1 MRVPRHTLGMT
12 SEATDA
18 IDPRNNPESRA
29 TESSAEVPLSR
40 AGGGS
45 VVPSDQL
52 SDGDAEALAAPPV
65 DQDEPGGTAEGDPL
79 AGVGISQEDLD
90 GAVKG
95 KAGPEPTSL
104 GQN

>member
-1 MRVPRHTLGMT
+1 MT
-12 SEATDA
+12 SEPTDP

-40 AGGGS
+40 AGSGS
-45 VVPSDQL
+45 VVPAEEL
-52 SDGDAEALAAPPV
+52 SDADAEALAAPAA
-65 DQDEPGGTAEGDPL
+65 DGDAPGGTAEGDPL
-79 AGVGISQEDLD
+79 AGVGISQEDLG
-90 GAVKG
+90 GAVTG

>member
-1 MRVPRHTLGMT
+1 VPSRHTRGMT
-12 SEATDA
+12 SEPTDA
-18 IDPRNNPESRA
+18 IDVRNNPESRA
-29 TESSAEVPLSR
+29 TESRGEVPVSR

-52 SDGDAEALAAPPV
+52 SDADAAELAAPPA
-65 DQDEPGGTAEGDPL
+65 EPDAPSGTAEGNPV

-95 KAGPEPTSL
+95 RAGPEPTSL